1 MPISGATRLLFVV
14 GDPIAHASAPGLINT
29 KLALADIDA
38 VTVPLHV
45 SNDGLAE
52 TIATNRDIVINATAL
67 GMNVDDPL
75 PLDPASLEP
84 HMLAAEVIIR
94 PADTAFLQRAA
105 QRGCSVHPGR
115 PMLVAQLELMLEFMG
130 VHTDGQ

>member
-1 MPISGATRLLFVV
+1 MPISGATRLLSVV

-29 KLALADIDA
+29 KLALAYIDA
-38 VTVPLHV
+38 VMVPLHV
-45 SNDGLAE
+45 SNEGLAE

-75 PLDPASLEP
+75 PLDRASLET
-84 HMLAAEVIIR
+84 HMLAAEVSIT
-94 PADTAFLQRAA
+94 PVDTAFLQRAA
-105 QRGCSVHPGR
+105 QRGCSGHPGR

>member
-29 KLALADIDA
+29 KLALAGIDA
-38 VTVPLHV
+38 VMVPLHV
-45 SNDGLAE
+45 SNDGHAE

-67 GMNVDDPL
+67 GTNADDPL
-75 PLDPASLEP
+75 QLDRSSLET
-84 HMLAAEVIIR
+84 HMLAAEVSIT

-105 QRGCSVHPGR
+105 LRGCSAHPVR
-115 PMLVAQLELMLEFMG
+115 PMRAAQLELMLEFMG

>member
-14 GDPIAHASAPGLINT
+14 RDLIAHASAPGLINT
-29 KLALADIDA
+29 KLAQAGIDA
-38 VTVPLHV
+38 VMVPLHL

-75 PLDPASLEP
+75 PLDRASLET
-84 HMLAAEVIIR
+84 HMLAAEVSIT
-94 PADTAFLQRAA
+94 PADAAFLQRAA

-115 PMLVAQLELMLEFMG
+115 PMRAAQLELMLEFMG